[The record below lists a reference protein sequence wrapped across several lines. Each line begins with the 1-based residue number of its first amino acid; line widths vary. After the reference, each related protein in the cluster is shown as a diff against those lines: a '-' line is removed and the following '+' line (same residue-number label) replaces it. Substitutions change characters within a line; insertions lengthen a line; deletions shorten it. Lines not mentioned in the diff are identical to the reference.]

1 MAPTDVAIW
10 TEHDQK
16 TINSTTTPCTMIMY
30 RTISNKFISGVYVPS
45 LLFKSGSNA
54 PVWNSS
60 YQSSGD
66 GFLDAANLSNWRL
79 PTVKSPYHKHET
91 PITITN
97 RLLLAGSTAQ
107 KITSQNT
114 SFNSTN
120 YKSTFANFADTTFSI
135 GTGLQIAN
143 ATGGLHSS
151 IATDKLVEM
160 TLNDFTSN
168 SNNNIHNRAYN
179 STDLNDYTTNKTT
192 FVPNVNSVDKPDTFF
207 VDDFSFPT
215 TNWDTSSTTGI
226 ILEDIGI
233 FDGIKCVGIQT
244 ASASSK
250 NLSQINWTHG
260 SSKSTFDCI
269 TTSGT
274 TAEISMV
281 TSADGGFTHGNS
293 ATSYISIDNTSLL
306 MSHIVKGKYIL
317 KLNYSDNWTFDNTR
331 SALVVRAFS
340 MNNMSLTFSASPQS
354 PSNVDLGSRVQLT
367 WKVDSSN
374 LNRVYK
380 QSNDKTLSNTTGT
393 DKVIYTENIRR
404 LRTDGGTG
412 GGNRSQDVLWYG
424 DTINETISILPEK
437 IWTTTTDNYIYDT
450 YGLWFNASY
459 TYYIDAYNVIT
470 GDVITNKSVT
480 VNTKPGTPINW
491 QVATAAPATDNPSI
505 QMEWQNPLATGSAN
519 TITYKITRN
528 QYTVSGID
536 VSDNSTVETT
546 NISALVLSSTIS
558 SVTELIGGKGISI
571 GGNYDVEDY
580 LYNKA
585 FGFDL
590 QANASSNG
598 GSSGT
603 ISNTEFTVP
612 TGTTDISLNY
622 TLDASQNTLGSIIQ
636 SKDWLDNPLTYENN
650 YIVIS
655 LPENGY
661 TFSDNTLPTEYQIFE
676 KYKLIATIDQT
687 KVDASGNHI
696 ILSRYWDNT
705 ANAKQSMINQRET
718 FEGIWIN
725 VVAAKPSANKYSA
738 VGPTKFI
745 KLLPQPLAPAPHTV
759 TNIKTNRL
767 LNTIRLEW
775 DFIPGTTDSTDP
787 STFGYIQYVDIYE
800 IRIPSYIHY
809 DNESDTSYNFTT
821 NNAVP
826 GDSNTIDTTSVY
838 YTRLARYTYTESS
851 HFNQKSYT
859 ASRTRWDNEIVAYRI
874 VTANNAGVYSGQDP
888 NDSTSGIIRW
898 GTTQDSSSGTGYTDA
913 SYNDSF
919 ATTHIQGKTLPP
931 AAATGVTLNPYTG
944 SLTGIT
950 AQWRPTVNG
959 QYSNDTNLG
968 YGVSYVYNSVLGSG
982 ILEPSNNIIY
992 TYGDDGD
999 STIAPGKTS
1008 PATNSWITEG
1018 ISNLA
1023 PGSAYTVYV
1032 SVYTNMEVTHADN
1045 DVWTIGTDISENRTY
1060 TTATNSLTT
1069 SDYALVSN
1077 DSNSSNNWPSGSP
1090 IPLAV
1095 KENVYQDSTNSTTT
1109 QIHWKHPQ
1117 YNSNVWNIVNA
1128 TGATV
1133 QNTFTGP
1140 AYFCSKYLALIGFEA
1155 GTPTKMLLEATN
1167 ASSMIDNY
1175 TMQAGDIIAV
1185 FDAQFNNCLDNYTY
1199 ADGQTGAEKV
1209 LLCNKD
1215 STGNSGFWFQLYKT
1229 ADNTVHDIYVDSYR
1243 RKDKDGNVTQG
1254 ASDLTKIADGL
1265 SGGIYQDLHFKF
1277 ADKQYK
1283 VYHNGK
1289 HIDTKE
1295 NLLYCSVVNSDANIN
1310 NYDITYY
1317 TTIQDNDT
1325 AYSKVCTSVN
1335 ESIKWTSNSPTGYL
1349 IELPPVMTIENP
1361 VKSNITYDADDN
1373 SQLVLGSGGTQEVK
1387 LYSTKWTY
1395 VSFYVIDTLKTT
1407 IHDLFGSITNLD
1419 ASVGD
1424 VLNIYNSSSTEWLY
1438 SSANTGD
1445 SIPWDKSGDVPDEDI
1460 HYDKGYMVRLTIGT
1474 GGTTDVDGTFK
1485 TLTIT
1490 GNKIGGMHLLL
1501 NQGPNFMGHPKS
1513 TPTLGS
1519 QLLNNTFDIN
1529 NTSTSFWSQLIV
1541 VFNEKGIP
1549 LTGPYYDVYYDQN
1562 GPRATIDLTQLPLD
1576 YLYGAAADGGNG
1588 VMDFSPG
1595 IMYYTVVHTG
1605 LTFEIGSMKVMR
1617 YKGDFDNSAA
1627 ATSTIGDVNALAKY
1641 LVQINP
1647 EFNDISGSIITENK
1661 RDPPN
1666 NWANIKSAD
1675 GTAVG
1680 LNDLVYLTSMV
1691 KSVTGY
1697 ENFPESGSQQ
1707 ASLS

>member
-10 TEHDQK
+10 TEHSQK
-16 TINSTTTPCTMIMY
+16 TISSTRTNCTMIMY
-30 RTISNKFISGVYVPS
+30 RTISNKYITGVYVPS

-54 PVWNSS
+54 PVWESN
-60 YQSSGD
+60 YQSIGN
-66 GFLDAANLSNWRL
+66 GFLDAADLSSWRL
-79 PTVKSPYHKHET
+79 PSVTIPYHQHNT
-91 PITITN
+91 PIPITN
-97 RLLLAGSTAQ
+97 RLLLAGPTTQ
-107 KITSQNT
+107 KITYPDPTFS
-114 SFNSTN
+114 STN

-160 TLNDFTSN
+160 TPNDFTSS
-168 SNNNIHNRAYN
+168 SNNNIYNRTYN
-179 STDLNDYTTNKTT
+179 SSDLDDYTTIKTT

-215 TNWDTSSTTGI
+215 TNWDTSSTAGI

-233 FDGIKCVGIQT
+233 FDGIDCVGIQT
-244 ASASSK
+244 ANASSK

-260 SSKSTFDCI
+260 SGKSTFDCI
-269 TTSGT
+269 TTTGT

-281 TSADGGFTHGNS
+281 TSADGGFTHGHS
-293 ATSYISIDNTSLL
+293 ATCYISIDNTSLSV
-306 MSHIVKGKYIL
+306 SHIVHGTYIL
-317 KLNYSDNWTFDNTR
+317 KLNYSPNWTFNE
-331 SALVVRAFS
+331 SASNSIVRAFS
-340 MNNMSLTFSASPQS
+340 MNNMSLTFSTSPQS
-354 PSNVDLGSRVQLT
+354 PSNVDLGSRVQLI
-367 WKVDSSN
+367 WKVNSSN

-380 QSNDKTLSNTTGT
+380 QSNDKTLSDTTGT

-412 GGNRSQDVLWYG
+412 GGNLPQDVLWYG
-424 DTINETISILPEK
+424 DTPNDTISILPEQ

-491 QVATAAPATDNPSI
+491 QVATAATATDNPSI

-536 VSDNSTVETT
+536 VSDNSTVKTK
-546 NISALVLSSTIS
+546 NISALVLSSSIS
-558 SVTELIGGKGISI
+558 SVTESIGGKDISI
-571 GGNYDVEDY
+571 GGNYNVEEY
-580 LYNKA
+580 LYNEE
-585 FGFDL
+585 FLFNL
-590 QANASSNG
+590 QANASSGG

-603 ISNTEFTVP
+603 ISNTAFTVP
-612 TGTTDISLNY
+612 DGATDISLNY

-636 SKDWLDNPLTYENN
+636 SKDWLNNSLTYEDNF
-650 YIVIS
+650 IVITV
-655 LPENGY
+655 PTNY
-661 TFSDNTLPTEYQIFE
+661 NFSDGSSPTEYQIFE
-676 KYKLIATIDQT
+676 KYKLIATIPHG
-687 KVDASGNHI
+687 KILPDASGNNI
-696 ILSRYWDNT
+696 ILSRYWNNT
-705 ANAKQSMINQRET
+705 ASATQSMINQRET

-725 VVAAKPSANKYSA
+725 VVAAKPSADKYSA

-759 TNIKTNRL
+759 TNMSTTPL

-775 DFIPGTTDSTDP
+775 DFIPGTTDSNDP

-800 IRIPSYIHY
+800 IRIPSYTHY
-809 DNESDTSYNFTT
+809 DNESDTSYDFTT

-826 GDSNTIDTTSVY
+826 DASNNINTTSVY
-838 YTRLARYTYTESS
+838 YNRLQRYTYTESS

-931 AAATGVTLNPYTG
+931 AAATGVTLNHYNG

-950 AQWRPTVNG
+950 AEWRPTVNG
-959 QYSNDTNLG
+959 QYSNDTYLG

-982 ILEPSNNIIY
+982 TLTPSNNIIY
-992 TYGDDGD
+992 TYGNDED
-999 STIAPGKTS
+999 STIAPGKTY
-1008 PATNSWITEG
+1008 PATNSLITEG
-1018 ISNLA
+1018 ISDLA

-1032 SVYTNMEVTHADN
+1032 SVYTNMQKTHADN
-1045 DVWTIGTDISENRTY
+1045 DVWTIGTDISKNWTY
-1060 TTATNSLTT
+1060 TTTANSLTT

-1077 DSNSSNNWPSGSP
+1077 DDDSENDWPIDSP

-1095 KENVYQDSTNSTTT
+1095 KENVYQDSSSSNST
-1109 QIHWKHPQ
+1109 QIYWKHPQ
-1117 YNSNVWNIVNA
+1117 YNSNVWNIVDP
-1128 TGATV
+1128 TGASV

-1140 AYFCSKYLALIGFEA
+1140 AYFCSKYLALTAFEA
-1155 GTPTKMLLEATN
+1155 ATPTKMLLEATS
-1167 ASSMIDNY
+1167 AASMIDNY
-1175 TMQAGDIIAV
+1175 TMLSGDIIAV
-1185 FDAQFNNCLDNYTY
+1185 FDAHFNNCLDNYTY

-1215 STGNSGFWFQLYKT
+1215 STGTLGFWFQLYKK
-1229 ADNTVHDIYVDSYR
+1229 ADNTVHDIYVDSYQ
-1243 RKDKDGNVTQG
+1243 RKDKYGTVTPG
-1254 ASDLTKIADGL
+1254 ASNLTKIADGL
-1265 SGGIYQDLHFKF
+1265 GGGIYQDLHFKF
-1277 ADKQYK
+1277 ADKHYK

-1289 HIDTKE
+1289 YIKT
-1295 NLLYCSVVNSDANIN
+1295 NVNQLYCDVVASDTNIN

-1317 TTIQDNDT
+1317 TTIQASGA
-1325 AYSKVCTSVN
+1325 AYSKVCTFAN
-1335 ESIKWTSNSPTGYL
+1335 ESIKWTSPPTGNL

-1361 VKSNITYDADDN
+1361 VKSNITYNANDN

-1407 IHDLFGSITNLD
+1407 IHALFGSITDLD
-1419 ASVGD
+1419 AAGGD
-1424 VLNIYNSSSTEWLY
+1424 VLNVYNSSSTEWLY
-1438 SSANTGD
+1438 SSANIGD

-1474 GGTTDVDGTFK
+1474 GGTTDGDGTFK

-1519 QLLNNTFDIN
+1519 QLLDNTFDIN
-1529 NTSTSFWSQLIV
+1529 NSSISFWSQLIV
-1541 VFNEKGIP
+1541 VFNEDGIP

-1562 GPRATIDLTQLPLD
+1562 GPRANIDLSQLPSN
-1576 YLYGAAADGGNG
+1576 YLYGAPGDGGNG

-1605 LTFEIGSMKVMR
+1605 LTFIIGSMEAMR
-1617 YKGDFDNSAA
+1617 YKGDFDNSETAI
-1627 ATSTIGDVNALAKY
+1627 STIGDVNALAKY
-1641 LVQINP
+1641 LVKINP
-1647 EFNDISGSIITENK
+1647 EFTDISGWITTENE
-1661 RDPPN
+1661 RDPAN

-1691 KSVTGY
+1691 NSVTGY

-1707 ASLS
+1707 APLS